1 MQVRDDISKRNVF
14 ISWTESDKEIKN
26 KICKRLIKGGVTVLE
41 SKEECSGDFEE
52 WSKCAAVSASVFIL
66 ILTENLIDKK
76 TSYVK
81 DEVREWR
88 KATGDNFANR
98 IIIVCP
104 KYKITEKFVDE
115 NNQPVIGEDVKVSC
129 IEYGEN
135 GVDDNVLNEIYNKT
149 VMRIVGRMRAVY
161 FTKSSK
167 VSSIDIS
174 RMLGINQNDI
184 TYQFAEYNDLY
195 ITRTINCEGENY
207 KEINSLLSKD
217 DTKILFVTAPGG
229 SGKSCYIS
237 QIFKELGQS
246 DSEEDSL
253 VFSIS
258 CVDASKE
265 LNKRKTE
272 DKSDYSI
279 LLDILRK
286 QFIKECGIGESYYTE
301 ENFLTLLNNSKKIVV
316 VFDALDEVPN
326 AGLVKKLA
334 KAIVDL
340 SKYGED
346 KIDIIITDRTDINR
360 NLFRGAK
367 IAKLNS
373 FNDEDISQYCKS
385 ISRYLKNADLNE
397 IIINDVDN
405 AEVLEKI
412 NNTED
417 DVKRNPLML
426 TQILLLYAFTGEIKT
441 GVVEILNSI
450 VEIMFK
456 SENRKEL
463 FGIDDKVPKNLLEI
477 LSAFAYERHI
487 CIVEGKKMSKK
498 KVERIF
504 DRLLNIKYVNLDQ
517 ASLSELLKILFK
529 SMARKFISVF
539 GKIQQRVDGI
549 GNLTKDIVRGE
560 DLTDYLEYRSFYDA
574 EKDAFCHAR
583 YGEYFVAR
591 YYCNAIFDEDG
602 NIVNKDKLIEL
613 LSHCGNY
620 YWKDIINYFVQL
632 SGIAEIVIPENVTRL
647 CGGLFSNCS
656 KLKRV
661 VLNKNIINI
670 PEKAF
675 YNCVSLEE
683 IHTDNKNINSVK
695 AYAFSGCEKLN
706 KFESLSNVK
715 TIGENAFYG
724 CKGLKEV
731 ALNNVKTLGNDA
743 FLGCSNVEKVKIP
756 GGLIK
761 IGERAF
767 SGCSSVVEINISE
780 GVESIGRLAFDE
792 CSALKEIVLP
802 DSIKSI
808 EYAAFSSCCSLE
820 KVTLPSKLTEIA
832 DWLFSECISLSQVNF
847 PDGLLSIGDSSFNG
861 CSALSEI
868 ILPDK
873 TKKLGAGAF
882 SKCNGL
888 KFAILPSSIEYVGG
902 NAFFESKIAKIYIEG
917 SHDISLWAVNWNKEN
932 RRVIYG
938 FEKYVIND
946 GIIYGIK
953 ENFAVVLEQPGET
966 EASVELLDFVIWKDK
981 IYIVKVIADNAFS
994 WKKNLTNI
1002 VISGNIE
1009 KIGDNAF
1016 SHCSLLRNVDFGQHS
1031 RLKSIGED
1039 AFCDCSSLDKMVL
1052 PESIV
1057 SVGENAFGCCNRLS
1071 ILYCEATEKSVV
1083 CGYNWNHND
1092 YHGKKRC
1099 PVVWNCKH
1107 NDIADDG
1114 FVYYVADN
1122 GIRYAIKEGVAV
1134 IIQQSEFVRGDIVIP
1149 AFIRYKGE
1157 DFCVEKINHDAFRFC
1172 ELLKSISIPESV
1184 KSIGD
1189 HAFSGCKLLSR
1200 VIFAENSALESIGCY
1215 AFYDCLELTRIFIPE
1230 NVSYIGKGAFDT
1242 CQSLVAIDVDNNN
1255 KYYTSMEGVLYNKEI
1270 SELIKYPIAK
1280 IQDVFIMPDSV
1291 VRIYSNALVHVKFR
1305 KIGLS
1310 RSLIYLESIAFC
1322 WCDNLTEIYIPENV
1336 KHIGDYV
1343 FAGCPLLKE
1352 IIVDEK
1358 NQSFRSIEGNL
1369 YSKDGKKLVR
1379 YAIGKQVEKF
1389 HVPEGVRII
1398 AVGAILGAKHLK
1410 KIDLPLGLIE
1420 INKQA
1425 IDGCS
1430 GLSSITVPATT
1441 TYIGYWGFEN
1451 TVTVDIESDK
1461 FLKVWGGES
1470 GISCSKKDKVFKCN
1484 GLCVKKSKINNITSN
1499 ENFDYVVHDGKAVL
1513 TKYKGNERE
1522 VIIPSTI
1529 DGYSV
1534 VSFGSAFSKKIDFK
1548 DTEDNLRKIKKIV
1561 IPSTVE
1567 VIGPCSFNACKELVS
1582 IEVDKNNLCFSALDG
1597 NLYNKDKSVFISYAT
1612 GKADVSFSVPDGV
1625 KEIYPFAFYGNASLR
1640 EIILPQG
1647 LNSIGHHAFE
1657 CCWFLRY
1664 TVIPESVEH
1673 IGEQAFNNNAI
1684 RIIPCEAKCEPGQWG
1699 FDVFP
1704 YDCLTVW
1711 DCKNNNVAS
1720 DGNIY
1725 IEFNGMRYRIK
1736 DGAASVAEQYKE
1748 KVEENVVIPA
1758 FVKYEGMDIPVKGI
1772 DSYAFAYCKALNLIT
1787 IPDSID
1793 IVGKY
1798 VFQDSTGLI
1807 IYCESEKP
1815 KCGYSRYWNMNKSYY
1830 YNREKNEQIPVVWN
1844 CRYNDRAQDGY
1855 IHYRKDGIKYV
1866 IKDDFA
1872 TVTNIK
1878 TNGQTVKIPDKIDFK
1893 GQVYN
1898 VRNIRASALKNSY
1911 TVKEIIIPASVTSM
1925 DSFMFGESG
1934 VFMVYCEAER
1944 KPVGWDKNWNFK
1956 GCPVV
1961 WNCKNNEVAD
1971 DGYIYTVVDGIRY
1984 ALKED
1989 QATFAKQISKISG
2002 DIAIPDS
2009 ITYKDKIYSV
2019 INIDSEA
2026 FDGCSSLASVSIPE
2040 SVTSIGSDSFSN
2052 CTSLTSVS
2060 IPESV
2065 TSIGSGSFSNCTSL
2079 TIYCEAE
2086 SQPAGWSFNW
2096 NPDDRPVVWGYKGD

>member
-246 DSEEDSL
+246 DSDEDSL

-397 IIINDVDN
+397 IIINDIDN

-463 FGIDDKVPKNLLEI
+463 FGIDDKVPENLLEI

-715 TIGENAFYG
+715 TIGANAFYG

-731 ALNNVKTLGNDA
+731 ALKKVETLGNDA
-743 FLGCSNVEKVKIP
+743 FSGCRSVKKVDIF
-756 GGLIK
+756 GSLIK

-767 SGCSSVVEINISE
+767 SGCSSVVEINIGE

-792 CSALKEIVLP
+792 CSALKEIILP
-802 DSIKSI
+802 DSIKTI

-882 SKCNGL
+882 SKCNDL
-888 KFAILPSSIEYVGG
+888 KFAILPSSIEYVGK

-917 SHDISLWAVNWNKEN
+917 SHDISLWSVNWNKEN

-953 ENFAVVLEQPGET
+953 ENFAVVLEQPRET

-1039 AFCDCSSLDKMVL
+1039 AFYFCSSLDKMVL

-1057 SVGENAFGCCNRLS
+1057 SVGENAFGCCDRLS
-1071 ILYCEATEKSVV
+1071 VLYCEATEKSVV

-1092 YHGKKRC
+1092 YYGKERC

-1134 IIQQSEFVRGDIVIP
+1134 IIQQSKFVRGDIVIP

-1157 DFCVEKINHDAFRFC
+1157 DFCVEKINHDAFRYC
-1172 ELLKSISIPESV
+1172 KLLKSISILESV

-1189 HAFSGCKLLSR
+1189 HAFCGCKLLSR
-1200 VIFAENSALESIGCY
+1200 VIFAENSALESIGCG

-1230 NVSYIGKGAFDT
+1230 NVSYIGKGAFDK

-1291 VRIYSNALVHVKFR
+1291 VRIYSNALVDVKFR

-1310 RSLIYLESIAFC
+1310 RSLIYLERIAFG

-1343 FAGCPLLKE
+1343 FAYCPLLKE

-1398 AVGAILGAKHLK
+1398 AVGAIFGAKQLK
-1410 KIDLPLGLIE
+1410 QIEFPSGLTV

-1441 TYIGYWGFEN
+1441 TYIGYQGFEN

-1461 FLKVWGGES
+1461 FLQVWGGES
-1470 GISCSKKDKVFKCN
+1470 GASYSHKDEAFECN
-1484 GLCVKKSKINNITSN
+1484 GLCVKKTKINNITSN
-1499 ENFDYVVHDGKAVL
+1499 VNFDYVVHDGKAVL

-1534 VSFGSAFSKKIDFK
+1534 VSFGSAFSEKIDFN

-1597 NLYNKDKSVFISYAT
+1597 NLYNKDKSVYISYAT

-1625 KEIYPFAFYGNASLR
+1625 KEIYPFAFFNALNLQ
-1640 EIILPQG
+1640 EIKLPQG
-1647 LNSIGHHAFE
+1647 VKSIGINAFE
-1657 CCWFLRY
+1657 RCYSLHY
-1664 TVIPESVEH
+1664 IVIPESVER
-1673 IGEQAFNNNAI
+1673 IGERAFWKTGI
-1684 RIIPCEAKCEPGQWG
+1684 RIISCEAKSESDAWD
-1699 FDVFP
+1699 FDWRGSGAV
-1704 YDCLTVW
+1704 VW

-1736 DGAASVAEQYKE
+1736 DGIAFLTKKCEE
-1748 KVEENVVIPA
+1748 KIQESVVIPE
-1758 FVKYEGMDIPVKGI
+1758 FLNYEGVNIPVKGI

-1798 VFQDSTGLI
+1798 VFQDSKELI

-1815 KCGYSRYWNMNKSYY
+1815 KCGYSRYWNMNESYY
-1830 YNREKNEQIPVVWN
+1830 YNREKNKQFPVVWN
-1844 CRYNDRAQDGY
+1844 CRYNDLAQDGY
-1855 IHYRKDGIKYV
+1855 IHYMKDGIKYV

-1872 TVTNIK
+1872 TITNIK

-1984 ALKED
+1984 ALKEG

-2019 INIDSEA
+2019 INIDSGA
-2026 FDGCSSLASVSIPE
+2026 FNGCSSLA
-2040 SVTSIGSDSFSN
+2040 
-2052 CTSLTSVS
+2052 SVS

-2086 SQPAGWSFNW
+2086 SRPKGWDSNW
-2096 NPDDRPVVWGYKGD
+2096 NPHNCPVVWGYKGD

>member
-487 CIVEGKKMSKK
+487 CIVEGKKISKK

-647 CGGLFSNCS
+647 CGGLFSNCT

-706 KFESLSNVK
+706 KFESLSNVR
-715 TIGENAFYG
+715 TIGDNAFSG
-724 CKGLKEV
+724 CKELKEV
-731 ALNNVKTLGNDA
+731 ALNKVETLMDDA
-743 FLGCSNVEKVKIP
+743 FSGCIGVKKVDLSGSLKD
-756 GGLIK
+756 
-761 IGERAF
+761 IGKSAF
-767 SGCSSVVEINISE
+767 SGCSAVEEINIGE

-792 CSALKEIVLP
+792 CSSLKEIILP

-808 EYAAFSSCCSLE
+808 EYAAFSSCSSLE

-832 DWLFSECISLSQVNF
+832 DGLFNGCVSLKEIYLPDSIS
-847 PDGLLSIGDSSFNG
+847 SIGDNSFEG
-861 CSALSEI
+861 CSSLYEIVVPKETKRIGACAFGKCEKLNVVIVLSEI
-868 ILPDK
+868 ENIG
-873 TKKLGAGAF
+873 KKAF
-882 SKCNGL
+882 YDSGHVTVYFKGNPKSSSWPASWNGGTRNIVRGFL
-888 KFAILPSSIEYVGG
+888 T
-902 NAFFESKIAKIYIEG
+902 YI
-917 SHDISLWAVNWNKEN
+917 NKS
-932 RRVIYG
+932 
-938 FEKYVIND
+938 
-946 GIIYGIK
+946 GIIYGLT
-953 ENFAVVLEQPGET
+953 ENKAVVVKQPCTISNDVTISDSIIVNNKTYVVENIANGAFRDHNNLINIFIP
-966 EASVELLDFVIWKDK
+966 ASVKMIGDHSLSWCRSLADVRFGNGSRLESIGEEAFDNCSSLDK
-981 IYIVKVIADNAFS
+981 IVIPESVKFIGERAFLSCGKVVVYCEMRKNDAIGGYAWNYSGGYRNSYDRRPVVWDCKNNDIADNGYIYYTS
-994 WKKNLTNI
+994 DKNIKYAIKDGAATIIGHLSEI
-1002 VISGNIE
+1002 DENIE
-1009 KIGDNAF
+1009 LSESINYKGKTVRVENINKDAF
-1016 SHCSLLRNVDFGQHS
+1016 RLCKL
-1031 RLKSIGED
+1031 LKSIYIPGSIKSIGDFAFSYCSALVRITFAENSTLEKMGRY
-1039 AFCDCSSLDKMVL
+1039 AFCDCS
-1052 PESIV
+1052 
-1057 SVGENAFGCCNRLS
+1057 
-1071 ILYCEATEKSVV
+1071 
-1083 CGYNWNHND
+1083 
-1092 YHGKKRC
+1092 
-1099 PVVWNCKH
+1099 
-1107 NDIADDG
+1107 
-1114 FVYYVADN
+1114 
-1122 GIRYAIKEGVAV
+1122 
-1134 IIQQSEFVRGDIVIP
+1134 
-1149 AFIRYKGE
+1149 
-1157 DFCVEKINHDAFRFC
+1157 
-1172 ELLKSISIPESV
+1172 
-1184 KSIGD
+1184 
-1189 HAFSGCKLLSR
+1189 
-1200 VIFAENSALESIGCY
+1200 ALT
-1215 AFYDCLELTRIFIPE
+1215 DIFIPE
-1230 NVSYIGKGAFDT
+1230 RVMSIGKEAFNSCSDLT
-1242 CQSLVAIDVDNNN
+1242 GINVDKKNR
-1255 KYYTSMEGVLYNKEI
+1255 YFESVEGVLYNKNI
-1270 SELIKYPIAK
+1270 TKLIKYPEAK
-1280 IQDVFIMPDSV
+1280 AADAFVMPESV
-1291 VRIYSNALVHVKFR
+1291 KIIEAHALCNVKIR
-1305 KIGLS
+1305 SVELSQNLTYIGRCAMGWCKNLTKIHLPEKVDH
-1310 RSLIYLESIAFC
+1310 IDEYAFC
-1322 WCDNLTEIYIPENV
+1322 CSCSVEEITAADGNA
-1336 KHIGDYV
+1336 H
-1343 FAGCPLLKE
+1343 
-1352 IIVDEK
+1352 
-1358 NQSFRSIEGNL
+1358 FRSIDGNL
-1369 YSKDGKKLVR
+1369 YSKDGKTLVQ
-1379 YAIGKQVEKF
+1379 YAVGKQNDKF
-1389 HVPEGVRII
+1389 ILPHEVREIGI
-1398 AVGAILGAKHLK
+1398 CALYGAKNLK
-1410 KIDLPLGLIE
+1410 DVELPMGLIV

-1425 IDGCS
+1425 FDECPL
-1430 GLSSITVPATT
+1430 LSSVTVPAST
-1441 TYIGYWGFEN
+1441 TYISYMGFQNKTTFE
-1451 TVTVDIESDK
+1451 IESDR
-1461 FLKVWGGES
+1461 LPEIWGEHFGSFHMSDENYE
-1470 GISCSKKDKVFKCN
+1470 FN
-1484 GLCVKKSKINNITSN
+1484 GLKARKLKKSITSN
-1499 ENFDYVVHDGKAVL
+1499 ENFNYIVHDEKAVL
-1513 TKYKGNERE
+1513 TKYKGNEIE
-1522 VIIPSTI
+1522 VTIPSTI
-1529 DGYSV
+1529 DGYPV
-1534 VSFGSAFSKKIDFK
+1534 VSFGTTFSNIVCPFLDGSDF
-1548 DTEDNLRKIKKIV
+1548 EDNLREIKKIV
-1561 IPSTVE
+1561 IPESVE
-1567 VIGPCSFNACKELVS
+1567 YIGPGSFNACEKLES
-1582 IEVDKNNLCFSALDG
+1582 IEVSKDNRYYTSIDG
-1597 NLYNKDKSVFISYAT
+1597 NLYSHDKTVLVCYAAGKKDKYYIF
-1612 GKADVSFSVPDGV
+1612 PD
-1625 KEIYPFAFYGNASLR
+1625 KIKKIDAFAFYHSSNLIEIKIPQGVKSIGISAFDQCYSLR
-1640 EIILPQG
+1640 HIM
-1647 LNSIGHHAFE
+1647 
-1657 CCWFLRY
+1657 
-1664 TVIPESVEH
+1664 IPESVEYV
-1673 IGEQAFNNNAI
+1673 GGRAFADVGSYAI
-1684 RIIPCEAKCEPGQWG
+1684 MSCEAKNKPESWD
-1699 FDVFP
+1699 FDWCGANSCP
-1704 YDCLTVW
+1704 IVW
-1711 DCKNNNVAS
+1711 DCKHNKA
-1720 DGNIY
+1720 DAYGNIH
-1725 IEFNGMRYRIK
+1725 IEFKGLRYRIK
-1736 DGAASVAEQYKE
+1736 DGAAYVEQQPAENDKDRVVVPGSV
-1748 KVEENVVIPA
+1748 N
-1758 FVKYEGMDIPVKGI
+1758 YEGVDIPVKGI
-1772 DSYAFAYCKALNLIT
+1772 DSYAFAHRKEMNSIT
-1787 IPDSID
+1787 IPSGID
-1793 IVGKY
+1793 FVGRE
-1798 VFQDSTGLI
+1798 VFSHCKGLI
-1807 IYCESEKP
+1807 IYCEADKP
-1815 KCGYSRYWNMNKSYY
+1815 KNGFSRYWNTAEAGPYSLRMTI
-1830 YNREKNEQIPVVWN
+1830 EHAVVWD
-1844 CRYNDRAQDGY
+1844 CKHNDRAQDGN
-1855 IHYRKDGIKYV
+1855 IHYRKDGIKYAL
-1866 IKDDFA
+1866 KEGFA
-1872 TVTNIK
+1872 MVTDIK
-1878 TNGQTVKIPDKIDFK
+1878 TKEDTVKIPEKIVIK
-1893 GQVYN
+1893 ENVYD
-1898 VRNIRASALKNSY
+1898 VQIISSLALERCHHIK
-1911 TVKEIIIPASVTSM
+1911 KIIIPDSVTVIEKYA
-1925 DSFMFGESG
+1925 FAGCGE
-1934 VFMVYCEAER
+1934 
-1944 KPVGWDKNWNFK
+1944 
-1956 GCPVV
+1956 
-1961 WNCKNNEVAD
+1961 
-1971 DGYIYTVVDGIRY
+1971 
-1984 ALKED
+1984 
-1989 QATFAKQISKISG
+1989 
-2002 DIAIPDS
+2002 
-2009 ITYKDKIYSV
+2009 
-2019 INIDSEA
+2019 
-2026 FDGCSSLASVSIPE
+2026 
-2040 SVTSIGSDSFSN
+2040 
-2052 CTSLTSVS
+2052 
-2060 IPESV
+2060 
-2065 TSIGSGSFSNCTSL
+2065 L

-2086 SQPAGWSFNW
+2086 SQPAGWSSYW
-2096 NPDDRPVVWGYKGD
+2096 NPDNRPVFWGYKGD

>member
-258 CVDASKE
+258 CVNASKE

-767 SGCSSVVEINISE
+767 SGCSSVVEINIGE

-832 DWLFSECISLSQVNF
+832 DGLFSGCSLLCVISLPEGIRAIGDYAFEDCKSLSKIVVPGSVKQIGYRAFRNCIALAEIVLSDLIQTIAEETFYNCHLLKSITLPAELRIIGDGSFNNCASIENITFPNHLVDIGNYAFLGCKSLSSINF
-847 PDGLLSIGDSSFNG
+847 PDELNYIRTQAFGCCDSLTTISIPDGVQELGVSVFSSCRSLKKAIIGDGIKSVTKGLFGACEALEFVKIGNNVKEINIGAFRETSIKQIFIPERVERIDVFAFDF
-861 CSALSEI
+861 CKHLSEI
-868 ILPDK
+868 IV
-873 TKKLGAGAF
+873 
-882 SKCNGL
+882 SKNNGH
-888 KFAILPSSIEYVGG
+888 F
-902 NAFFESKIAKIYIEG
+902 
-917 SHDISLWAVNWNKEN
+917 
-932 RRVIYG
+932 
-938 FEKYVIND
+938 
-946 GIIYGIK
+946 
-953 ENFAVVLEQPGET
+953 
-966 EASVELLDFVIWKDK
+966 
-981 IYIVKVIADNAFS
+981 
-994 WKKNLTNI
+994 
-1002 VISGNIE
+1002 
-1009 KIGDNAF
+1009 
-1016 SHCSLLRNVDFGQHS
+1016 
-1031 RLKSIGED
+1031 KSID
-1039 AFCDCSSLDKMVL
+1039 
-1052 PESIV
+1052 
-1057 SVGENAFGCCNRLS
+1057 
-1071 ILYCEATEKSVV
+1071 
-1083 CGYNWNHND
+1083 
-1092 YHGKKRC
+1092 
-1099 PVVWNCKH
+1099 
-1107 NDIADDG
+1107 
-1114 FVYYVADN
+1114 
-1122 GIRYAIKEGVAV
+1122 
-1134 IIQQSEFVRGDIVIP
+1134 
-1149 AFIRYKGE
+1149 
-1157 DFCVEKINHDAFRFC
+1157 
-1172 ELLKSISIPESV
+1172 
-1184 KSIGD
+1184 
-1189 HAFSGCKLLSR
+1189 
-1200 VIFAENSALESIGCY
+1200 
-1215 AFYDCLELTRIFIPE
+1215 
-1230 NVSYIGKGAFDT
+1230 
-1242 CQSLVAIDVDNNN
+1242 
-1255 KYYTSMEGVLYNKEI
+1255 GVLYNKSATCLIFCPQGYQNKNYII
-1270 SELIKYPIAK
+1270 SDTVININSYAFFRCNMLKTIKIGK
-1280 IQDVFIMPDSV
+1280 CV
-1291 VRIYSNALVHVKFR
+1291 R
-1305 KIGLS
+1305 KIDEDAFLS
-1310 RSLIYLESIAFC
+1310 CES
-1322 WCDNLTEIYIPENV
+1322 
-1336 KHIGDYV
+1336 
-1343 FAGCPLLKE
+1343 LKE
-1352 IIVDEK
+1352 ISVSENNPWFKSIDGNLYSKDGKKLLFYATGRRGKYYMPDCVEIVDKDAFNESEQVSEIIVRDANK
-1358 NQSFRSIEGNL
+1358 CFKSIEGNL
-1369 YSKDGKKLVR
+1369 YSKDGRILIR
-1379 YAIGKQVEKF
+1379 YAMG
-1389 HVPEGVRII
+1389 
-1398 AVGAILGAKHLK
+1398 
-1410 KIDLPLGLIE
+1410 
-1420 INKQA
+1420 
-1425 IDGCS
+1425 
-1430 GLSSITVPATT
+1430 
-1441 TYIGYWGFEN
+1441 
-1451 TVTVDIESDK
+1451 
-1461 FLKVWGGES
+1461 
-1470 GISCSKKDKVFKCN
+1470 KKD
-1484 GLCVKKSKINNITSN
+1484 
-1499 ENFDYVVHDGKAVL
+1499 
-1513 TKYKGNERE
+1513 
-1522 VIIPSTI
+1522 
-1529 DGYSV
+1529 
-1534 VSFGSAFSKKIDFK
+1534 
-1548 DTEDNLRKIKKIV
+1548 
-1561 IPSTVE
+1561 
-1567 VIGPCSFNACKELVS
+1567 
-1582 IEVDKNNLCFSALDG
+1582 LCF
-1597 NLYNKDKSVFISYAT
+1597 I
-1612 GKADVSFSVPDGV
+1612 
-1625 KEIYPFAFYGNASLR
+1625 
-1640 EIILPQG
+1640 
-1647 LNSIGHHAFE
+1647 
-1657 CCWFLRY
+1657 
-1664 TVIPESVEH
+1664 
-1673 IGEQAFNNNAI
+1673 
-1684 RIIPCEAKCEPGQWG
+1684 
-1699 FDVFP
+1699 
-1704 YDCLTVW
+1704 
-1711 DCKNNNVAS
+1711 
-1720 DGNIY
+1720 
-1725 IEFNGMRYRIK
+1725 
-1736 DGAASVAEQYKE
+1736 
-1748 KVEENVVIPA
+1748 
-1758 FVKYEGMDIPVKGI
+1758 
-1772 DSYAFAYCKALNLIT
+1772 
-1787 IPDSID
+1787 IPDSVVKIEGEAFFGCRFLMSVT
-1793 IVGKY
+1793 IGKNVRSFKGDLFNDY
-1798 VFQDSTGLI
+1798 KGAI
-1807 IYCESEKP
+1807 IENNRYRYIRKGITFYCESKSKP
-1815 KCGYSRYWNMNKSYY
+1815 KEWDENWNKMNY
-1830 YNREKNEQIPVVWN
+1830 PVVWDSRN
-1844 CRYNDRAQDGY
+1844 N
-1855 IHYRKDGIKYV
+1855 
-1866 IKDDFA
+1866 DFA
-1872 TVTNIK
+1872 DDGRIYTINDGLRFGLKGDIAIVSGQCRGICGHVNIPEFINYK
-1878 TNGQTVKIPDKIDFK
+1878 LKIYKVVEIDEYAFK
-1893 GQVYN
+1893 ECE
-1898 VRNIRASALKNSY
+1898 NINSLTLPEGIIRIGEGAFQDCSALKNVY
-1911 TVKEIIIPASVTSM
+1911 FNNNNNWIFLRYRKESINSDDLSNPEKAAELLTRKYSW
-1925 DSFMFGESG
+1925 G
-1934 VFMVYCEAER
+1934 V
-1944 KPVGWDKNWNFK
+1944 W
-1956 GCPVV
+1956 
-1961 WNCKNNEVAD
+1961 
-1971 DGYIYTVVDGIRY
+1971 IR
-1984 ALKED
+1984 E
-1989 QATFAKQISKISG
+1989 
-2002 DIAIPDS
+2002 
-2009 ITYKDKIYSV
+2009 
-2019 INIDSEA
+2019 
-2026 FDGCSSLASVSIPE
+2026 
-2040 SVTSIGSDSFSN
+2040 
-2052 CTSLTSVS
+2052 
-2060 IPESV
+2060 
-2065 TSIGSGSFSNCTSL
+2065 
-2079 TIYCEAE
+2079 
-2086 SQPAGWSFNW
+2086 
-2096 NPDDRPVVWGYKGD
+2096 

>member
-207 KEINSLLSKD
+207 NKISSLLNII

-560 DLTDYLEYRSFYDA
+560 DLTDYLEYRSFYDP
-574 EKDAFCHAR
+574 EKDSFCHAR

-695 AYAFSGCEKLN
+695 SYAFSGCEKLN

-724 CKGLKEV
+724 CKGLKEI
-731 ALNNVKTLGNDA
+731 ALINVKTLGNDA

-767 SGCSSVVEINISE
+767 SGCSSVVEINIGE

-832 DWLFSECISLSQVNF
+832 DGLFSGCSLLCVISL
-847 PDGLLSIGDSSFNG
+847 PEGIIAIGDYAFEDCKS
-861 CSALSEI
+861 LSKI
-868 ILPDK
+868 VV
-873 TKKLGAGAF
+873 
-882 SKCNGL
+882 
-888 KFAILPSSIEYVGG
+888 PSSVKQIGYR
-902 NAFFESKIAKIYIEG
+902 AFRNCIAMRYAIISHGVSVIKDEAFESCAAPSLYFEENFELF
-917 SHDISLWAVNWNKEN
+917 DIKNINGKCV
-932 RRVIYG
+932 YG
-938 FEKYVIND
+938 FEKYIESDNGV
-946 GIIYGIK
+946 IYGLKNDLATVVSYQPYSYK
-953 ENFAVVLEQPGET
+953 EVNIPNEIAFNN
-966 EASVELLDFVIWKDK
+966 SVYSVSE
-981 IYIVKVIADNAFS
+981 IAENAFS
-994 WKKNLTNI
+994 NKKNLTKIKIAKTIKRIALRAFYWCNALKY
-1002 VISGNIE
+1002 VIFEEESQLE
-1009 KIGDNAF
+1009 TIGDEAFYWCDLYTITLPDNLKEIGKNAF
-1016 SHCSLLRNVDFGQHS
+1016 SCNQICVIYCQAIKQDYGYEWSRKNCFSRNKQ
-1031 RLKSIGED
+1031 
-1039 AFCDCSSLDKMVL
+1039 
-1052 PESIV
+1052 
-1057 SVGENAFGCCNRLS
+1057 
-1071 ILYCEATEKSVV
+1071 Y
-1083 CGYNWNHND
+1083 Y
-1092 YHGKKRC
+1092 
-1099 PVVWNCKH
+1099 PVVWDCN
-1107 NDIADDG
+1107 NNVIADDG
-1114 FVYYVADN
+1114 NIYTVSEDGIMYSLYDCKATVLRNTIKKNGDFEIPQTIQYDDENYIVVSISDN
-1122 GIRYAIKEGVAV
+1122 AFYGDTFESV
-1134 IIQQSEFVRGDIVIP
+1134 IIPPGVT
-1149 AFIRYKGE
+1149 
-1157 DFCVEKINHDAFRFC
+1157 N
-1172 ELLKSISIPESV
+1172 
-1184 KSIGD
+1184 IGD
-1189 HAFSGCKLLSR
+1189 RSFCGNSMLKK
-1200 VIFAENSALESIGCY
+1200 VVFAGESKLESISDY
-1215 AFYDCLELTRIFIPE
+1215 AFGSCKSLKTIFLPARLVHLGYCVFGGCKSLMSIIVDE
-1230 NVSYIGKGAFDT
+1230 NNLNFTS
-1242 CQSLVAIDVDNNN
+1242 ID
-1255 KYYTSMEGVLYNKEI
+1255 GHLYNKDVTR
-1270 SELIKYPIAK
+1270 LIRYTDGKDKNNY
-1280 IQDVFIMPDSV
+1280 IMPDSV
-1291 VRIYSNALVHVKFR
+1291 QIVCERAFEDSNVETIKFSPNIKSIKFMAMSWCKGLKKLMLPESLEEIEGYAFVGCSALEEISVEEENKKYKSIDGNLLSKDERILIKYSTANQRETFR
-1305 KIGLS
+1305 IPDSVQIIASAAFMGAKHLQHLEMS
-1310 RSLIYLESIAFC
+1310 R
-1322 WCDNLTEIYIPENV
+1322 NLTTISEQAFEGCDSLYNIIIPATVTSVAYNWRLPKEIKVACEASLLPAGWADKHENANVKISEFGRNNIVKNKEYDYILRDGEAVLTKYKGQSKVVTIPSYIDGHKVVSFGSTFSYVDGWKIDDICDFDLIEKIVIPETVSIIGPGAFAACENLIEINV
-1336 KHIGDYV
+1336 NENNLYFKSKD
-1343 FAGCPLLKE
+1343 
-1352 IIVDEK
+1352 
-1358 NQSFRSIEGNL
+1358 GNL
-1369 YSKDGKKLVR
+1369 YSKDGKIFIA
-1379 YAIGKQVEKF
+1379 YASGKEENV
-1389 HVPEGVRII
+1389 
-1398 AVGAILGAKHLK
+1398 LK
-1410 KIDLPLGLIE
+1410 I
-1420 INKQA
+1420 
-1425 IDGCS
+1425 
-1430 GLSSITVPATT
+1430 
-1441 TYIGYWGFEN
+1441 
-1451 TVTVDIESDK
+1451 
-1461 FLKVWGGES
+1461 
-1470 GISCSKKDKVFKCN
+1470 
-1484 GLCVKKSKINNITSN
+1484 
-1499 ENFDYVVHDGKAVL
+1499 
-1513 TKYKGNERE
+1513 
-1522 VIIPSTI
+1522 
-1529 DGYSV
+1529 
-1534 VSFGSAFSKKIDFK
+1534 
-1548 DTEDNLRKIKKIV
+1548 
-1561 IPSTVE
+1561 
-1567 VIGPCSFNACKELVS
+1567 
-1582 IEVDKNNLCFSALDG
+1582 
-1597 NLYNKDKSVFISYAT
+1597 
-1612 GKADVSFSVPDGV
+1612 PDGV
-1625 KEIYPFAFYGNASLR
+1625 TEIYPHALGRSLYLR
-1640 EIILPQG
+1640 RIFLPQG
-1647 LNSIGHHAFE
+1647 LIFIGKSAFEKCYYLSEINIPKSVRMLDGEIFGRNSKLTICFEKEKITEQLYRFTDIKDCGPLIYDYNNNSIADNGYKYITLDNIKYWLKGGNAEVAFVDNM
-1657 CCWFLRY
+1657 
-1664 TVIPESVEH
+1664 T
-1673 IGEQAFNNNAI
+1673 G
-1684 RIIPCEAKCEPGQWG
+1684 
-1699 FDVFP
+1699 D
-1704 YDCLTVW
+1704 
-1711 DCKNNNVAS
+1711 
-1720 DGNIY
+1720 
-1725 IEFNGMRYRIK
+1725 
-1736 DGAASVAEQYKE
+1736 
-1748 KVEENVVIPA
+1748 VVIPA
-1758 FVKYEGMDIPVKGI
+1758 SIIYEGKSYSVNKIK
-1772 DSYAFAYCKALNLIT
+1772 SYAFSC
-1787 IPDSID
+1787 
-1793 IVGKY
+1793 
-1798 VFQDSTGLI
+1798 
-1807 IYCESEKP
+1807 
-1815 KCGYSRYWNMNKSYY
+1815 
-1830 YNREKNEQIPVVWN
+1830 
-1844 CRYNDRAQDGY
+1844 
-1855 IHYRKDGIKYV
+1855 
-1866 IKDDFA
+1866 
-1872 TVTNIK
+1872 
-1878 TNGQTVKIPDKIDFK
+1878 
-1893 GQVYN
+1893 
-1898 VRNIRASALKNSY
+1898 IRLKN
-1911 TVKEIIIPASVTSM
+1911 I
-1925 DSFMFGESG
+1925 
-1934 VFMVYCEAER
+1934 
-1944 KPVGWDKNWNFK
+1944 W
-1956 GCPVV
+1956 
-1961 WNCKNNEVAD
+1961 
-1971 DGYIYTVVDGIRY
+1971 
-1984 ALKED
+1984 
-1989 QATFAKQISKISG
+1989 
-2002 DIAIPDS
+2002 IPDS
-2009 ITYKDKIYSV
+2009 ITTIRDAAFYNCKGLTSVYYKGDIAGWCG
-2019 INIDSEA
+2019 IMFDSESA
-2026 FDGCSSLASVSIPE
+2026 NPLFCGANLYIDNFLVKDLVIPG
-2040 SVTSIGSDSFSN
+2040 SVTNIGKNAFSN
-2052 CTSLTSVS
+2052 CKGITSITMHASVTEIKENAFRNCKGLTSVTIS
-2060 IPESV
+2060 ASV
-2065 TSIGSGSFSNCTSL
+2065 TDIGKNAFSNCEGLTSI
-2079 TIYCEAE
+2079 TIPASVESIGENAFSYCTRL
-2086 SQPAGWSFNW
+2086 SFATFEDKVEWFSYCVRHNII
-2096 NPDDRPVVWGYKGD
+2096 RLSRIGDLSNAMTAATYLKSTFSHYCWKKLK

>member
-1134 IIQQSEFVRGDIVIP
+1134 IIQHEFVRGDIVIP

-1310 RSLIYLESIAFC
+1310 RSLIYLERFAFC

>member
-88 KATGDNFANR
+88 KVTGDNFANR

-253 VFSIS
+253 IFSIS

-487 CIVEGKKMSKK
+487 CIVEGKKISKK

-539 GKIQQRVDGI
+539 GKTQQRVDGI

-695 AYAFSGCEKLN
+695 SYAFSGCEKLN

-767 SGCSSVVEINISE
+767 SGCSSVVEINIGE

-888 KFAILPSSIEYVGG
+888 NFAILPSSIEYVGG
-902 NAFFESKIAKIYIEG
+902 NAFFESKIEKIYIEG

-981 IYIVKVIADNAFS
+981 IYNVKVIADNAFS
-994 WKKNLTNI
+994 WNKNLTDI

-1039 AFCDCSSLDKMVL
+1039 AFSHCSSLDKMVL

-1071 ILYCEATEKSVV
+1071 MLYCEATEKSVV

-1134 IIQQSEFVRGDIVIP
+1134 IIQHEFVRGDIVIP

-1157 DFCVEKINHDAFRFC
+1157 DFCVEKINHDAFKCC

-1310 RSLIYLESIAFC
+1310 RSLIYLEHIAFG

-1461 FLKVWGGES
+1461 FLKVWGGEI

-1625 KEIYPFAFYGNASLR
+1625 KEIYPFAFSYNASLR

-1664 TVIPESVEH
+1664 TVIPESVEY
-1673 IGEQAFNNNAI
+1673 IGEQAFNYNAI
-1684 RIIPCEAKCEPGQWG
+1684 LIIPCEAKCEPGQWS
-1699 FDVFP
+1699 FDAFP

-1772 DSYAFAYCKALNLIT
+1772 DSYAFASCKALNLIT

-1793 IVGKY
+1793 IVGEY
-1798 VFQDSTGLI
+1798 VFQNSTGLI

-1830 YNREKNEQIPVVWN
+1830 NREINKQIPVVWN

-1944 KPVGWDKNWNFK
+1944 KPVGWNKNWNFK

-1984 ALKED
+1984 ALKEG

-2026 FDGCSSLASVSIPE
+2026 FDGCSSLTSVSIPE

-2052 CTSLTSVS
+2052 CTSLT
-2060 IPESV
+2060 
-2065 TSIGSGSFSNCTSL
+2065 
-2079 TIYCEAE
+2079 IYCEAE
-2086 SQPAGWSFNW
+2086 SRPKGWDSNW
-2096 NPDDRPVVWGYKGD
+2096 NPHNCPVVWGYKGD

>member
-41 SKEECSGDFEE
+41 SKEGCSGDFEE

-104 KYKITEKFVDE
+104 NYIITEKFVDE

-161 FTKSSK
+161 FAKSSK

-184 TYQFAEYNDLY
+184 TYQFAEFNDLY

-246 DSEEDSL
+246 DSDEDSL

-385 ISRYLKNADLNE
+385 ISRYLKNAYHKD

-405 AEVLEKI
+405 AEVSEKI

-539 GKIQQRVDGI
+539 GNIQQRVDGI

-583 YGEYFVAR
+583 YGEFFVAR

-683 IHTDNKNINSVK
+683 VHTDNKNINSVK

-724 CKGLKEV
+724 CKGLKEI
-731 ALNNVKTLGNDA
+731 ALINVKTLGNDA

-767 SGCSSVVEINISE
+767 SGCSSVVEINIGE

-832 DWLFSECISLSQVNF
+832 DGLFNECVSLKEINLPDSIS
-847 PDGLLSIGDSSFNG
+847 SIGDYSFEG
-861 CSALSEI
+861 CSSLYEIVVPKETKRIGACAFGKCEKLNVVIVLSEI
-868 ILPDK
+868 ENIGQK
-873 TKKLGAGAF
+873 AF
-882 SKCNGL
+882 YDSRHVTVYFK
-888 KFAILPSSIEYVGG
+888 G
-902 NAFFESKIAKIYIEG
+902 NPKSLSFPWEG
-917 SHDISLWAVNWNKEN
+917 STGRSVKGFLTYINKS
-932 RRVIYG
+932 
-938 FEKYVIND
+938 
-946 GIIYGIK
+946 GIIYGLT
-953 ENFAVVLEQPGET
+953 ENKAVVVKQPCTISNDVTISDSITVNNKTYVVENIANGAFRDHNNLINVFIP
-966 EASVELLDFVIWKDK
+966 ASVKRIGDHS
-981 IYIVKVIADNAFS
+981 FS
-994 WKKNLTNI
+994 WCRSLAD
-1002 VISGNIE
+1002 VRFGNGSCLE
-1009 KIGDNAF
+1009 
-1016 SHCSLLRNVDFGQHS
+1016 
-1031 RLKSIGED
+1031 SIGEE
-1039 AFCDCSSLDKMVL
+1039 AFCYCWSLDK
-1052 PESIV
+1052 IV
-1057 SVGENAFGCCNRLS
+1057 
-1071 ILYCEATEKSVV
+1071 
-1083 CGYNWNHND
+1083 
-1092 YHGKKRC
+1092 
-1099 PVVWNCKH
+1099 
-1107 NDIADDG
+1107 
-1114 FVYYVADN
+1114 
-1122 GIRYAIKEGVAV
+1122 
-1134 IIQQSEFVRGDIVIP
+1134 
-1149 AFIRYKGE
+1149 
-1157 DFCVEKINHDAFRFC
+1157 
-1172 ELLKSISIPESV
+1172 IPESV
-1184 KSIGD
+1184 KFIGERAFHSCYKVVVYCEMRKNDAIGGYAWNYSGGYRNSYDRRPVVWDCKNNDIADNGYIYYTSDKNIKYAIKDGAATIIGHLSAIDENIELPESINYKGKTVRVESINEDAFGSCKLLKSIYIPGSIKSIGD
-1189 HAFSGCKLLSR
+1189 SAFSYCSALARISFAENSTLENIGRHAFSGC
-1200 VIFAENSALESIGCY
+1200 SALT
-1215 AFYDCLELTRIFIPE
+1215 DIFIPE
-1230 NVSYIGKGAFDT
+1230 RVMSIGKEAFNSCSALT
-1242 CQSLVAIDVDNNN
+1242 GINVD
-1255 KYYTSMEGVLYNKEI
+1255 KKSRYFESVEGVLYNKNI
-1270 SELIKYPIAK
+1270 TKLIKYPEAK
-1280 IQDVFIMPDSV
+1280 AADAFVMPESVKIIETHALCDVKLRSV
-1291 VRIYSNALVHVKFR
+1291 E
-1305 KIGLS
+1305 LS
-1310 RSLIYLESIAFC
+1310 RNLTYIGRFAMGWCKNLTKIHLPEKVDHIDEYAFC
-1322 WCDNLTEIYIPENV
+1322 SSCSVEEITAADGNA
-1336 KHIGDYV
+1336 H
-1343 FAGCPLLKE
+1343 
-1352 IIVDEK
+1352 
-1358 NQSFRSIEGNL
+1358 FRSIDGNL
-1369 YSKDGKKLVR
+1369 YSKDGKTLVQ
-1379 YAIGKQVEKF
+1379 YAVGKQNDKFILPHEVREIGICALYRAKKLKDVE
-1389 HVPEGVRII
+1389 
-1398 AVGAILGAKHLK
+1398 
-1410 KIDLPLGLIE
+1410 LPMGLIV

-1425 IDGCS
+1425 FDKCS
-1430 GLSSITVPATT
+1430 LLSSVMVPAST
-1441 TYIGYWGFEN
+1441 TYISCMSFQNKTIFE
-1451 TVTVDIESDK
+1451 IESDR
-1461 FLKVWGGES
+1461 LPEIWGDYHMSDE
-1470 GISCSKKDKVFKCN
+1470 IYEFN
-1484 GLCVKKSKINNITSN
+1484 GLTARKLKKSITSN
-1499 ENFDYVVHDGKAVL
+1499 ENFNYIVHDEKAVL
-1513 TKYKGNERE
+1513 TKYKGNEIE
-1522 VIIPSTI
+1522 VTIPSTI
-1529 DGYSV
+1529 DGYPV
-1534 VSFGSAFSKKIDFK
+1534 VSFGTTFSKIVDSHRDASDF
-1548 DTEDNLRKIKKIV
+1548 EDNHREIKKIV
-1561 IPSTVE
+1561 IPESVE
-1567 VIGPCSFNACKELVS
+1567 YIGPGSFNACEKLES
-1582 IEVDKNNLCFSALDG
+1582 IEVSKDNRYYTSIDG
-1597 NLYNKDKSVFISYAT
+1597 NLYSHDKTVLVCYAAGKKDEHFK
-1612 GKADVSFSVPDGV
+1612 VPDQT
-1625 KEIYPFAFYGNASLR
+1625 KEIYAFAFCNSSNLR
-1640 EIILPQG
+1640 EIEIPQG
-1647 LNSIGHHAFE
+1647 VKSIGIGAFYQ
-1657 CCWFLRY
+1657 CYSLRHIM
-1664 TVIPESVEH
+1664 IPESVEYV
-1673 IGEQAFNNNAI
+1673 GERAFADVGSYAI
-1684 RIIPCEAKCEPGQWG
+1684 MSCEAKNEPESWG
-1699 FDVFP
+1699 FGWRGADNSCP
-1704 YDCLTVW
+1704 IVW
-1711 DCKNNNVAS
+1711 DCKHNKA
-1720 DGNIY
+1720 DEYGNIH
-1725 IEFNGMRYRIK
+1725 IEFKGLRYRIK
-1736 DGAASVAEQYKE
+1736 DGAAYVEQQPAENDKE
-1748 KVEENVVIPA
+1748 RVVVPGS
-1758 FVKYEGMDIPVKGI
+1758 VKYGGVDIPVKGI
-1772 DSYAFAYCKALNLIT
+1772 DPYAFAHCKEMNSIT
-1787 IPDSID
+1787 IPSGID
-1793 IVGKY
+1793 FVGRE
-1798 VFQDSTGLI
+1798 VFSHCKGLI
-1807 IYCESEKP
+1807 IYCEADKP
-1815 KCGYSRYWNMNKSYY
+1815 KNGFSRYWNTAKTDLYY
-1830 YNREKNEQIPVVWN
+1830 RSMTIEHAVVWD
-1844 CRYNDRAQDGY
+1844 CKHNDRAQDGN
-1855 IHYRKDGIKYV
+1855 IHYRKDGIKYAL
-1866 IKDDFA
+1866 KEGFA
-1872 TVTNIK
+1872 VVTDIK
-1878 TNGQTVKIPDKIDFK
+1878 TKEDTVKIPEKIVFK
-1893 GQVYN
+1893 ENVYD
-1898 VRNIRASALKNSY
+1898 VQIISSLALAGCRHIK
-1911 TVKEIIIPASVTSM
+1911 KIIIPDSVTVIEKYA
-1925 DSFMFGESG
+1925 FSG
-1934 VFMVYCEAER
+1934 CRE
-1944 KPVGWDKNWNFK
+1944 
-1956 GCPVV
+1956 
-1961 WNCKNNEVAD
+1961 
-1971 DGYIYTVVDGIRY
+1971 
-1984 ALKED
+1984 
-1989 QATFAKQISKISG
+1989 
-2002 DIAIPDS
+2002 
-2009 ITYKDKIYSV
+2009 
-2019 INIDSEA
+2019 
-2026 FDGCSSLASVSIPE
+2026 
-2040 SVTSIGSDSFSN
+2040 
-2052 CTSLTSVS
+2052 
-2060 IPESV
+2060 
-2065 TSIGSGSFSNCTSL
+2065 L

-2086 SQPAGWSFNW
+2086 SQPAGWSSDW
-2096 NPDDRPVVWGYKGD
+2096 NFGKRPVVWGYKGD

>member
-1134 IIQQSEFVRGDIVIP
+1134 IIQHEFVRGDIVIP

>member
-560 DLTDYLEYRSFYDA
+560 ELTDYLEYRSFYDA

-602 NIVNKDKLIEL
+602 NIVYKDKLIEL

-695 AYAFSGCEKLN
+695 SYAFSGCEKLN

-767 SGCSSVVEINISE
+767 SGCSSVVEINIGE

-994 WKKNLTNI
+994 WEKNLTDI

-1039 AFCDCSSLDKMVL
+1039 AFYYCSSLDKMVL

-1071 ILYCEATEKSVV
+1071 VLYCEATEKSVV

-1134 IIQQSEFVRGDIVIP
+1134 IIQHEFVRGDIVIP

-1461 FLKVWGGES
+1461 FLKVWGGEI

-1684 RIIPCEAKCEPGQWG
+1684 RIIPCEAKCEPGQWS
-1699 FDVFP
+1699 FDAFP
-1704 YDCLTVW
+1704 YNCLTVW

-1772 DSYAFAYCKALNLIT
+1772 DSYAFASCKALNLIT

-1793 IVGKY
+1793 IVGEY
-1798 VFQDSTGLI
+1798 VFQNSTGLI

-1830 YNREKNEQIPVVWN
+1830 NREINKQIPVVWN

-1984 ALKED
+1984 ALKEG

-2026 FDGCSSLASVSIPE
+2026 FDGCSSL
-2040 SVTSIGSDSFSN
+2040 
-2052 CTSLTSVS
+2052 TSVS

-2086 SQPAGWSFNW
+2086 SLPKGWDSNW
-2096 NPDDRPVVWGYKGD
+2096 NPHNCPVVWGYKGD

>member
-253 VFSIS
+253 VFSIR

-487 CIVEGKKMSKK
+487 CIVEGKKISKK

-767 SGCSSVVEINISE
+767 SGCSSVVEINIGE

-888 KFAILPSSIEYVGG
+888 NFAILPSSIEYVGG
-902 NAFFESKIAKIYIEG
+902 NAFFESKIEKIYIEG

-981 IYIVKVIADNAFS
+981 IYNVKVIADNAFS
-994 WKKNLTNI
+994 WNKNLTDI

-1039 AFCDCSSLDKMVL
+1039 AFSHCSSLDKMVL

-1071 ILYCEATEKSVV
+1071 MLYCEATEKSVV

-1134 IIQQSEFVRGDIVIP
+1134 IIQHEFVRGDIVIP

-1157 DFCVEKINHDAFRFC
+1157 DFCVEKINHDAFKCC

-1189 HAFSGCKLLSR
+1189 HAFSRCKLLSR

-1310 RSLIYLESIAFC
+1310 RSLIYLEHIAFG

-1461 FLKVWGGES
+1461 FLKVWGGEI

-1625 KEIYPFAFYGNASLR
+1625 KEIYPFAFSYNASLR

-1684 RIIPCEAKCEPGQWG
+1684 RIIPCEAKCEPGQWS
-1699 FDVFP
+1699 FDAFP
-1704 YDCLTVW
+1704 YNCLTVW

-1866 IKDDFA
+1866 LKEDYAKITDVKTQNE
-1872 TVTNIK
+1872 TVIIPDEIVF
-1878 TNGQTVKIPDKIDFK
+1878 NGKIYCVKIIS
-1893 GQVYN
+1893 
-1898 VRNIRASALKNSY
+1898 ASAFANCNKLKKVFIPVN
-1911 TVKEIIIPASVTSM
+1911 VKEI
-1925 DSFMFGESG
+1925 E
-1934 VFMVYCEAER
+1934 ER
-1944 KPVGWDKNWNFK
+1944 ALSK
-1956 GCPVV
+1956 CR
-1961 WNCKNNEVAD
+1961 EL
-1971 DGYIYTVVDGIRY
+1971 TV
-1984 ALKED
+1984 
-1989 QATFAKQISKISG
+1989 
-2002 DIAIPDS
+2002 
-2009 ITYKDKIYSV
+2009 
-2019 INIDSEA
+2019 
-2026 FDGCSSLASVSIPE
+2026 
-2040 SVTSIGSDSFSN
+2040 
-2052 CTSLTSVS
+2052 
-2060 IPESV
+2060 
-2065 TSIGSGSFSNCTSL
+2065 
-2079 TIYCEAE
+2079 YCEAE
-2086 SQPAGWSFNW
+2086 SQPSGWSHKW
-2096 NPDDRPVVWGYKGD
+2096 NPNNLPVVWGYKGD

>member
-41 SKEECSGDFEE
+41 SKEGCSGDFEE

-104 KYKITEKFVDE
+104 NYIITEKFVDE

-246 DSEEDSL
+246 DSDEDSL

-647 CGGLFSNCS
+647 CGGLFSNCT

-683 IHTDNKNINSVK
+683 VK
-695 AYAFSGCEKLN
+695 AEGNITVETLMDDAFSCCIGVK
-706 KFESLSNVK
+706 KVVLSGSSK
-715 TIGENAFYG
+715 DIGE
-724 CKGLKEV
+724 
-731 ALNNVKTLGNDA
+731 
-743 FLGCSNVEKVKIP
+743 S
-756 GGLIK
+756 
-761 IGERAF
+761 AF
-767 SGCSSVVEINISE
+767 SGCSVNIGE
-780 GVESIGRLAFDE
+780 GVESIGRLAFGE
-792 CSALKEIVLP
+792 CSSLKEIILS

-808 EYAAFSSCCSLE
+808 EYAAFSSCSSLE

-832 DWLFSECISLSQVNF
+832 DGLFNGCVSLKEINLPDSISSIGDYSFEGCTRLNEIVLPSTIYSIGNKAFYNCKALKSNIEKDILYNCRELQSIGDEAFGMCSSLIGISIPSGVTSIGTDAFKGCDSLEAVYIDNIVSWCRIGFKSEDSNPLSKAHNLYLCIKTFLNDANNLSLVYELLTELNLPDNIRDISSGAFIGCDSLESIVIPGSVRYIGAYAFYKCSNLKTVSILDGIINIKEGLFWKCSLLENIEIPDSVTVIEKYAFRECKSLKQVNF
-847 PDGLLSIGDSSFNG
+847 GENSRLESMGN
-861 CSALSEI
+861 
-868 ILPDK
+868 
-873 TKKLGAGAF
+873 GAF
-882 SKCNGL
+882 
-888 KFAILPSSIEYVGG
+888 
-902 NAFFESKIAKIYIEG
+902 
-917 SHDISLWAVNWNKEN
+917 
-932 RRVIYG
+932 
-938 FEKYVIND
+938 
-946 GIIYGIK
+946 
-953 ENFAVVLEQPGET
+953 GE
-966 EASVELLDFVIWKDK
+966 
-981 IYIVKVIADNAFS
+981 
-994 WKKNLTNI
+994 
-1002 VISGNIE
+1002 
-1009 KIGDNAF
+1009 
-1016 SHCSLLRNVDFGQHS
+1016 CSLLENIEIPDSVTVIEKHAFRECKS
-1031 RLKSIGED
+1031 LKQVN
-1039 AFCDCSSLDKMVL
+1039 F
-1052 PESIV
+1052 
-1057 SVGENAFGCCNRLS
+1057 GEN
-1071 ILYCEATEKSVV
+1071 
-1083 CGYNWNHND
+1083 
-1092 YHGKKRC
+1092 
-1099 PVVWNCKH
+1099 
-1107 NDIADDG
+1107 
-1114 FVYYVADN
+1114 
-1122 GIRYAIKEGVAV
+1122 
-1134 IIQQSEFVRGDIVIP
+1134 
-1149 AFIRYKGE
+1149 
-1157 DFCVEKINHDAFRFC
+1157 
-1172 ELLKSISIPESV
+1172 
-1184 KSIGD
+1184 
-1189 HAFSGCKLLSR
+1189 SR
-1200 VIFAENSALESIGCY
+1200 LESIGES
-1215 AFYDCLELTRIFIPE
+1215 AFEECSLLGKVEIPE
-1230 NVSYIGKGAFDT
+1230 NIRVIERFAFRICKSLKQVNFGENSRLENIGAEAFMCCSLLENIKIPERVTKICQGAF
-1242 CQSLVAIDVDNNN
+1242 CRCENLKRVSI
-1255 KYYTSMEGVLYNKEI
+1255 
-1270 SELIKYPIAK
+1270 
-1280 IQDVFIMPDSV
+1280 PDSV
-1291 VRIYSNALVHVKFR
+1291 TVIEAFAFR
-1305 KIGLS
+1305 ECKSLKQVNFGENSRLENIGVGAFGEC
-1310 RSLIYLESIAFC
+1310 SLLENIEIPDSVTVIEAFVYREC
-1322 WCDNLTEIYIPENV
+1322 KSL
-1336 KHIGDYV
+1336 
-1343 FAGCPLLKE
+1343 
-1352 IIVDEK
+1352 
-1358 NQSFRSIEGNL
+1358 
-1369 YSKDGKKLVR
+1369 
-1379 YAIGKQVEKF
+1379 KQVELGKNSKL
-1389 HVPEGVRII
+1389 ERINSN
-1398 AVGAILGAKHLK
+1398 AFW
-1410 KIDLPLGLIE
+1410 
-1420 INKQA
+1420 
-1425 IDGCS
+1425 GC
-1430 GLSSITVPATT
+1430 
-1441 TYIGYWGFEN
+1441 E
-1451 TVTVDIESDK
+1451 
-1461 FLKVWGGES
+1461 FL
-1470 GISCSKKDKVFKCN
+1470 
-1484 GLCVKKSKINNITSN
+1484 
-1499 ENFDYVVHDGKAVL
+1499 
-1513 TKYKGNERE
+1513 ER
-1522 VIIPSTI
+1522 
-1529 DGYSV
+1529 
-1534 VSFGSAFSKKIDFK
+1534 
-1548 DTEDNLRKIKKIV
+1548 
-1561 IPSTVE
+1561 
-1567 VIGPCSFNACKELVS
+1567 
-1582 IEVDKNNLCFSALDG
+1582 
-1597 NLYNKDKSVFISYAT
+1597 
-1612 GKADVSFSVPDGV
+1612 
-1625 KEIYPFAFYGNASLR
+1625 
-1640 EIILPQG
+1640 
-1647 LNSIGHHAFE
+1647 
-1657 CCWFLRY
+1657 
-1664 TVIPESVEH
+1664 
-1673 IGEQAFNNNAI
+1673 
-1684 RIIPCEAKCEPGQWG
+1684 
-1699 FDVFP
+1699 
-1704 YDCLTVW
+1704 
-1711 DCKNNNVAS
+1711 
-1720 DGNIY
+1720 
-1725 IEFNGMRYRIK
+1725 
-1736 DGAASVAEQYKE
+1736 
-1748 KVEENVVIPA
+1748 
-1758 FVKYEGMDIPVKGI
+1758 
-1772 DSYAFAYCKALNLIT
+1772 IT
-1787 IPDSID
+1787 IPKS
-1793 IVGKY
+1793 VKY
-1798 VFQDSTGLI
+1798 VRADTFG
-1807 IYCESEKP
+1807 
-1815 KCGYSRYWNMNKSYY
+1815 KCS
-1830 YNREKNEQIPVVWN
+1830 
-1844 CRYNDRAQDGY
+1844 
-1855 IHYRKDGIKYV
+1855 
-1866 IKDDFA
+1866 
-1872 TVTNIK
+1872 
-1878 TNGQTVKIPDKIDFK
+1878 
-1893 GQVYN
+1893 
-1898 VRNIRASALKNSY
+1898 
-1911 TVKEIIIPASVTSM
+1911 
-1925 DSFMFGESG
+1925 
-1934 VFMVYCEAER
+1934 
-1944 KPVGWDKNWNFK
+1944 
-1956 GCPVV
+1956 
-1961 WNCKNNEVAD
+1961 
-1971 DGYIYTVVDGIRY
+1971 
-1984 ALKED
+1984 
-1989 QATFAKQISKISG
+1989 
-2002 DIAIPDS
+2002 
-2009 ITYKDKIYSV
+2009 
-2019 INIDSEA
+2019 
-2026 FDGCSSLASVSIPE
+2026 
-2040 SVTSIGSDSFSN
+2040 
-2052 CTSLTSVS
+2052 
-2060 IPESV
+2060 
-2065 TSIGSGSFSNCTSL
+2065 SL

-2086 SQPAGWSFNW
+2086 RQPAGWSSYW
-2096 NPDDRPVVWGYKGD
+2096 NPDNRPVFWGYKGD